1 MFIPCGRALATDIVV
16 EKQDLRKRRV
26 SSFTGVSTNGHTL
39 TSRFPGVTLVGKRW
53 RAVICHDNERHYLGT
68 YDSEEEAAGVY
79 AEQRKKHPL
88 RFQRGPEPGL
98 DVSKH

>member
-1 MFIPCGRALATDIVV
+1 MFIPCGSALAT
-16 EKQDLRKRRV
+16 EKQDRDYDEEEAAG